1 MSYVP
6 LAHPRFKHAELEVFT
21 KRVVADCMTH
31 RCTMH
36 ATGALKLDA
45 CCQYGA
51 DVDLAERDAI
61 RARAEQ
67 IRPIL
72 RADARDAAWFD
83 ESRPEVDADMPSGMM
98 VRTAKLGDGCIF
110 LAHDLR
116 GCAIHRAS
124 IEQGWDFRGVKP
136 MVCRLFPLTFGAPD
150 DDDPDLTGLAIL
162 VSDDY
167 PDYSCAYDASAPT
180 LYEVARDALGDIF
193 GAELVV
199 AMDAAAARIASTR
212 LAVLTAQQPA

>member
-1 MSYVP
+1 MYVD
-6 LAHPRFKHAELEVFT
+6 LDHPRFVRAELDVFT

-36 ATGALKLDA
+36 ATNTEKLDA

-51 DVDLAERDAI
+51 DVDLGERDAI

-72 RADARDAAWFD
+72 RADARALPWFD
-83 ESRPEVDADMPSGMM
+83 ESRPEVDADMPSGTM
-98 VRTAKLGDGCIF
+98 VRTARLGDGCIF
-110 LAHDLR
+110 LAHDRR

-124 IEQGWDFRGVKP
+124 VEQGWDYRGVKP
-136 MVCRLFPLTFGAPD
+136 MVCRLFPLTFGD
-150 DDDPDLTGLAIL
+150 GAIL

-167 PDYSCAYDASAPT
+167 PDYSCAYDVNSPT
-180 LYEVARDALGDIF
+180 LYEVARDALTDIF
-193 GAELVV
+193 GEPLVR
-199 AMDAAAARIASTR
+199 AMDAAAARVKARHLPT
-212 LAVLTAQQPA
+212 L

>member
-1 MSYVP
+1 MYVA
-6 LAHPRFKHAELEVFT
+6 LDHPRFKRAEVEVFT
-21 KRVVADCMTH
+21 KRVVADCMSH

-51 DVDLAERDAI
+51 DVDLGERDQI

-72 RADARDAAWFD
+72 RAEARDLPWFD
-83 ESRPEVDADMPSGMM
+83 ESHPEVDADMPSGTM

-124 IEQGWDFRGVKP
+124 IEQGWDFRGTKP
-136 MVCRLFPLTFGAPD
+136 MVCRLFPLTFGASD
-150 DDDPDLTGLAIL
+150 DGGGLGIL

-167 PDYSCAYDASAPT
+167 PDYSCAYDASSPT
-180 LYEVARDALGDIF
+180 LYEVARDALADIF
-193 GAELVV
+193 GADLAR
-199 AMDAAAARIASTR
+199 AMDAAAARVAATR
-212 LAVLTAQQPA
+212 LPVLA